1 MNHATRRI
9 DADTM
14 QAAQSE
20 GITSAQRILKSV
32 PMTSDPLLL
41 HRVDTSAID
50 RSECVQVAGDPYSSC
65 DAHFNQVEF
74 YQDIERL
81 KREGQ
86 AAAFIALLL
95 VALILGTA
103 FYSVLP

>member
-9 DADTM
+9 DAATL

-20 GITSAQRILKSV
+20 GITSAQRINGTPPELIGLPV
-32 PMTSDPLLL
+32 IDPDYFDEQRR
-41 HRVDTSAID
+41 RV
-50 RSECVQVAGDPYSSC
+50 DPYSSC